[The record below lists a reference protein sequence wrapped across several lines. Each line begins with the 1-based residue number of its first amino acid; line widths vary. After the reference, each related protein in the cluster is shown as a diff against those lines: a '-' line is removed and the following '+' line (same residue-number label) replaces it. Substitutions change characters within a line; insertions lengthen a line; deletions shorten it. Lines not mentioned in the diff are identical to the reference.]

1 MALYSRPRN
10 TRLLVVS
17 LVMASLITITIDFR
31 GGQNGPFEVAGRG
44 ALSVVGA
51 LQGAVSRVVHPI
63 GSMFTGIA
71 HIASLRSENDALKK
85 QIAQYRAEVGKN
97 VSNERIIQEL
107 TKLLKLQEN
116 LQLRHTVA
124 ARVTGESPTNFEWA
138 VFIDKG
144 SSDDVKV
151 DQPVVSGDGLVGHV
165 ISVAPHASKVLL
177 IIDPDSAVA
186 ARLTSSGETGL
197 VNGQRNRPLIMDLV
211 NPDVKVFPNEEV
223 VTSGFQGGL
232 YPPDIPIGFVS
243 HVYSARGSLTKTIEM
258 APAVDFSALEFVLV
272 ITKA

>member
-1 MALYSRPRN
+1 M
-10 TRLLVVS
+10 
-17 LVMASLITITIDFR
+17 
-31 GGQNGPFEVAGRG
+31 
-44 ALSVVGA
+44 
-51 LQGAVSRVVHPI
+51 
-63 GSMFTGIA
+63 
-71 HIASLRSENDALKK
+71 
-85 QIAQYRAEVGKN
+85 
-97 VSNERIIQEL
+97 
-107 TKLLKLQEN
+107 
-116 LQLRHTVA
+116 
-124 ARVTGESPTNFEWA
+124 
-138 VFIDKG
+138 
-144 SSDDVKV
+144 
-151 DQPVVSGDGLVGHV
+151 
-165 ISVAPHASKVLL
+165 
-177 IIDPDSAVA
+177 A